1 MPFEPVALL
10 AELVAIPSVNPEDQ
24 PGAEGTG
31 ERRMADWLA
40 ARLGGMGFRVRE
52 VMREPERPNIVAHFG
67 PESARWTLL
76 FESHLDTVGV
86 QAMHNPF
93 TARIQDGR
101 LYGRG
106 ACDTKGPMAAALCA
120 LRPARLEAIAEA
132 GGAVCFVGAM
142 GEEKGNRGARE
153 LAAEGVG
160 ADEALILEP
169 TELQVVYAHKGTL
182 WLRLE
187 LTGRAGHGSDP
198 AAGCSAIDGMARAMA
213 ALRNEVDAARAALG
227 ASYAEGPTLNVGTLH
242 GGQAVNIVADRCV
255 AELDRRVAPGED
267 VETVR
272 RRVEAILNT
281 LKSEGAFVAWRAE
294 TIIANPPFRTDP
306 AHALVR
312 DLTDAVRE
320 TGAACRPVTAA
331 WCSDAGAFSRTCGQV
346 AVFGPGSI
354 RQAHT
359 VDEYIELAP
368 LRQAVDALDRFLA
381 KKAAALRVG
390 APPPS

>member
-1 MPFEPVALL
+1 MSFEPVALL
-10 AELVAIPSVNPEDQ
+10 TELVAIPSVNPEDQ
-24 PGAEGTG
+24 PDAEGTG

-40 ARLGGMGFRVRE
+40 ARLGGLGFRVRE
-52 VMREPERPNIVAHFG
+52 VMKEPGRPNIVARFG
-67 PESARWTLL
+67 PEKARWTLL

-86 QAMHNPF
+86 QGMRDPF
-93 TARIQDGR
+93 TASVRDGR

-120 LRPARLEAIAEA
+120 LRPARLEALAEA
-132 GGAVCFVGAM
+132 GGAVYFVGAM
-142 GEEKGNRGARE
+142 GEEKGNHGARE
-153 LAAEGVG
+153 LADGGVG
-160 ADEALILEP
+160 ADEAVILEP
-169 TELQVVYAHKGTL
+169 TEMQVVYAHKGTL

-198 AAGCSAIDGMARAMA
+198 AAGCNAIDGMARVLA
-213 ALRNEVDAARAALG
+213 ALRNEADTARAALG

-242 GGQAVNIVADRCV
+242 GGQAVNIIADRCV

-272 RRVEAILNT
+272 RRVEAILDA
-281 LKSEGAFVAWRAE
+281 LKADGAFVAWRVE
-294 TIIANPPFRTDP
+294 TLIANPPFRTDP
-306 AHALVR
+306 AQALVC

-359 VDEYIELAP
+359 VDEYIELDP

-381 KKAAALRVG
+381 RKAAILKAGGL
-390 APPPS
+390 PFS